1 MHGLAVYV
9 NEELFFGWNLSL
21 ENSVDSYLCF
31 QLALLHSVSYFSFLY
46 QSPPSSLCAVFGSIS
61 CSIKNVLWINPSL
74 NVFVLGDFSIHH
86 KDWLNYSGETDRL
99 KEICCNFSISND
111 LIQMVNFPTWI
122 SDSDSHSPVF
132 FLDLFI
138 SSVAREIL
146 IILLSKFPLTFPQ
159 TQHEM
164 AHLMA

>member
-1 MHGLAVYV
+1 MVIFLDLKGFYYSYAWSCSLC
-9 NEELFFGWNLSL
+9 EWRTFFGWNLSL

-46 QSPPSSLCAVFGSIS
+46 QSPPSSLCTVFGSIS

-132 FLDLFI
+132 FWIYLF
-138 SSVAREIL
+138 
-146 IILLSKFPLTFPQ
+146 LLLLGKFWSYCCLSF
-159 TQHEM
+159 H
-164 AHLMA
+164 